1 MLCLDGEII
10 MDTKAIET
18 YVENFINSNSD
29 GVFPSLAGDND
40 AINHFMHNTARRLII
55 YFDKFMSGHA
65 SKDVFLCSLR
75 NYLLVFQNEIAVPEG
90 LIPSENEYGIMR
102 NAEGK
107 YYANLEL
114 PDYIDSFFVDQA
126 FQRKK
131 VAVDTEK
138 QKDNFYGNNAYI
150 YNLTHYKEFKSLEQK
165 LAVFGALNTPEG
177 YTTLVS
183 LPTGGGKSLITQTM
197 AYQQQGLTI
206 VIVPTVSLAI
216 DQVRNAKNNVKHN
229 ADDEIFCYY
238 SGIELER
245 KNALRNAIKSETA
258 RLLFIS
264 PEALIRNTE
273 FVSMIN
279 EANTKKYL
287 KNLIVD
293 EAHIVIEW
301 GDFFRVDYQC
311 LEPWRNELLAINSQL
326 RTVLLSATY
335 TKVAVAK
342 LKQMFASTDKWIEI
356 RCDALRREP
365 RYLLVKAK
373 SYSDKN
379 RKMIE
384 LVKKLPHPMVVYIN
398 SPKEAEEIKKS
409 LVAAGLDN
417 LETFTGNTK
426 SAERERI
433 IKDWTDNKI
442 DLIIATSAFGVGVD
456 KGDVRTVLHLYIPDT
471 PNQYYQELGRGG
483 RDGLVSLSV
492 MCINPV
498 DDIDSAYGRMNVVL
512 KPETIW
518 KRWVFMYKSPKT
530 SWFKG
535 MITIDTSV
543 KPKEGVNDE
552 GNALDIQWNVYVIL
566 LLRRHN
572 LISIKSMV
580 YDADKESY
588 KIRIDILED
597 ALRSESLDVPP
608 IITDIRDK
616 ESAGFEKEIKRIKN
630 GIDFSERICWSEM
643 FYSTYDKVSMYCGGC
658 AKHKYPEMMEEGKF
672 PLLLPVREPKKTI
685 SAELNKLCQ
694 GENEVLVIGEEDD
707 YSLMNRYISAGASII
722 IVEDTSIDSDFDLI
736 LNMNKQSNV
745 MILGIKE
752 YRDLC
757 SQGSAYYISGG
768 VIALYNSGADKAYEF
783 CSTLRKY
790 KNTDMRLIHIVK
802 EDYFIQKVQKPI
814 SAMVEGPK
822 IDSYILERM

>member
-1 MLCLDGEII
+1 MLCLDGEKM
-10 MDTKAIET
+10 MDTKAIES
-18 YVENFINSNSD
+18 YVENFINSNSN
-29 GVFPSLAGDND
+29 GAFPGFAGDND
-40 AINHFMHNTARRLII
+40 AINHFMYNTAIRLTI
-55 YFDKFMSGHA
+55 YFEKFMSGRA

-90 LIPSENEYGIMR
+90 LIPTENEYGILC

-114 PDYIDSFFVDQA
+114 PNYVDSFFVDQA

-131 VAVDTEK
+131 VSGDTEK
-138 QKDNFYGNNAYI
+138 QKDIFYGNNAYI
-150 YNLTHYKEFKSLEQK
+150 YSLTQYKEFKSLEQK

-216 DQVRNAKNNVKHN
+216 DQVRNAKNNIKHN
-229 ADDEIFCYY
+229 ADNEIFCYY

-245 KNALRNAIKSETA
+245 KNALKNAIRSETA

-279 EANTKKYL
+279 EANAKKYL
-287 KNLIVD
+287 KNLIID

-335 TKVAVAK
+335 TKVAVVK
-342 LKQMFASTDKWIEI
+342 LKQMFASTDKWIEV
-356 RCDALRREP
+356 RCDALRKEP

-373 SYSDKN
+373 SYLDKKH
-379 RKMIE
+379 KMVE

-398 SPKEAEEIKKS
+398 SPKEAEEIKKA
-409 LVAAGLDN
+409 LIAVGLDN

-426 SAERERI
+426 SAEREKI

-456 KGDVRTVLHLYIPDT
+456 KGDVRTILHLYIPDT

-518 KRWVFMYKSPKT
+518 KRWVYMYKSPKT

-543 KPKEGVNDE
+543 KPKEGVDDD

-597 ALRSESLDVPP
+597 ALRSEALDVPQ
-608 IITDIRDK
+608 IITDIRDR

-630 GIDFSERICWSEM
+630 AIDFNERICWSEM

-672 PLLLPVREPKKTI
+672 PLLLPVKEPKKTI

-694 GENEVLVIGEEDD
+694 GENEVLVIGEEND

-722 IVEDTSIDSDFDLI
+722 VVEDTSIESDFDLI
-736 LNMNKQSNV
+736 LNMNKQSNL

-768 VIALYNSGADKAYEF
+768 VIAVYNSDVDKAYEF

-802 EDYFIQKVQKPI
+802 EDYFVQKVQKPI